1 MAISSVGLGS
11 GINVE
16 DTVAKLVA
24 FEQRPIQA
32 LQTKATAINSQVS
45 AFSQLKS
52 QISNLQTQVAKLSSM
67 DTWQGRVLSSSNAAT
82 VTGTATSKAALGT
95 YDVKVSQIASAQT
108 IASGLVAKD
117 TALGEGKLTINLGE
131 WVRDPAD
138 PADASSPATLPLVLK
153 TNDNKGVPASV
164 SIDITADDDTL
175 AKVAAKI
182 NAANAGVTA
191 TVLRDHTGERLTL
204 QSSTTGANAAFSVT
218 AEEVAGKPGLKRFE
232 YAGGAGGGAGMA
244 RSQDAQD
251 TKATVNGIEMFSR
264 NLSFTDVAD
273 GLTLTVSQKMAD
285 TDAAV
290 RITIK
295 GDTATAK
302 SALTNLVESYN
313 ALSSA
318 MTTMTA
324 YDPATKTAGT
334 LQGDSTAIN
343 LQSALRRLL
352 SGNSGAGGSF
362 NTLSQIGLEVQA
374 DGKLKIDDTK
384 LTKALE
390 KPDDLAKF
398 FAADPEGDADD
409 GLGVRLKS
417 FTAGLLSSDGVFA
430 TKDTSMKAQLKRNTQ
445 DQERLTTRVNNYEKR
460 LLAQYTALDVKMA
473 SLTSLD
479 NYVTQQI
486 TSWNKSTN

>member
-11 GINVE
+11 GINVT

-24 FEQRPIQA
+24 LEQKPIQA
-32 LQTKATAINSQVS
+32 LQTKATTINSQVS
-45 AFSQLKS
+45 AYSQLKS
-52 QISNLQTQVAKLSSM
+52 QISNLQTQVDKLTSAA
-67 DTWQGRVLSSSNAAT
+67 TWQGRVLTSSNT
-82 VTGTATSKAALGT
+82 SSVSGTASSKAAFGT
-95 YDVKVSQIASAQT
+95 FDVKVSQLASAQT
-108 IASGLVAKD
+108 IGSGTVASG
-117 TALGEGKLTINLGE
+117 TSLGEGKLTINLGE
-131 WVRDPAD
+131 WVRAEGDD
-138 PADASSPATLPLVLK
+138 GLTATKPLVLK
-153 TNDNKGVPASV
+153 TNEVDGKKASV
-164 SIDITADDDTL
+164 SIDITSDDDTL

-204 QSSTTGANAAFSVT
+204 QSTATGANAAFT
-218 AEEVAGKPGLKRFE
+218 VAVDETPGKTGLKQFE
-232 YAGGAGGGAGMA
+232 YVGEAVSGATMK
-244 RSQDAQD
+244 RSQIAVD
-251 TKATVNGIEMFSR
+251 TKATINGIDMSSR
-264 NLSFTDVAD
+264 DMTFAEVAD
-273 GLTLTVSQKMAD
+273 GVTLTVSQKMAD
-285 TDAAV
+285 ADAAV

-302 SALTNLVESYN
+302 TALTNLVESYN

-318 MTTMTA
+318 MKTMTA
-324 YDPATKTAGT
+324 YDEATKTAGT

-352 SGNSGAGGSF
+352 SGNSGAGGAF
-362 NTLSQIGLEVQA
+362 NTLSQIGLEFQA
-374 DGKLKIDDTK
+374 DGQLKVNDTK

-390 KPDDLAKF
+390 DPDSLSKF
-398 FAADPEGDADD
+398 FTADLEGEAND
-409 GLGVRLKS
+409 GLGVRLKA
-417 FTAGLLSSDGVFA
+417 FTSGLLSSDGVFA
-430 TKDTSMKAQLKRNTQ
+430 TKDDSMKAQLKRNTQ